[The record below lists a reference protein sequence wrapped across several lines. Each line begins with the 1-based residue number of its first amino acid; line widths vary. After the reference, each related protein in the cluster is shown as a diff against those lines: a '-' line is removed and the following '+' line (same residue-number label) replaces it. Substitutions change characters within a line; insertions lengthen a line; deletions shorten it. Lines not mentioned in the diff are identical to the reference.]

1 MFKGKNMIYVKKR
14 RLSYTINLMFD
25 NQIELLEKLYQ
36 SSDSFEESR
45 LISSYKKHLRKLR
58 NHFCESQGLNYYI

>member
-1 MFKGKNMIYVKKR
+1 
-14 RLSYTINLMFD
+14 MFD

-36 SSDSFEESR
+36 SSDSYEDSR

-58 NHFCESQGLNYYI
+58 DHFCESQKLGYYI